1 MKKILIFGAC
11 SSIAKCC
18 ARIWA
23 KRGSA
28 LYLVGRNEEHLETLA
43 KDLKIRG
50 AAKVYSYVADINLIE
65 KHLFILKS
73 AEQSMIG
80 IDSVFIAHGSLPNQK
95 VCEQSI
101 DMTIE
106 EIKTNS
112 ISTISILTIAANYFE
127 KKGVGNISVISSIA
141 GDRGKSSN
149 YIYGASKAMVTTFTS
164 GLRQRLFKSNVTV
177 VTIKPGF
184 VDTPMTKSFEKGL
197 LWVKPE
203 VIAKKIVKAIDDN
216 RNDEVYLP
224 FFWWI
229 IINIIKIIPQSIFK
243 RIKL

>member
-23 KRGSA
+23 KRGGT
-28 LYLVGRNEEHLETLA
+28 LYLVGRNEEGIKTLA
-43 KDLKIRG
+43 EDLKIRG

-65 KHLFILKS
+65 KHMLILKS
-73 AEQSMIG
+73 ADDSMLG
-80 IDSVFIAHGSLPNQK
+80 IDSIFIAHGSLPNQE

-106 EIKTNS
+106 EIKTNAL
-112 ISTISILTIAANYFE
+112 STISILTIAANYFE
-127 KKGVGNISVISSIA
+127 KKRVGNISVISSIA

-149 YIYGASKAMVTTFTS
+149 YIYGASKAMITTFTS

-177 VTIKPGF
+177 ITIKPGF

-197 LWVKPE
+197 LWVKPNI
-203 VIAKKIVKAIDDN
+203 IAKKIVKAIDNN
-216 RNDEVYLP
+216 RNSEVYLP
-224 FFWWI
+224 FFWRF
-229 IINIIKIIPQSIFK
+229 IINIIKIIPESIFK